1 MYAIIKTSGKQYK
14 VETGTTLELDRIAAE
29 AGETIT
35 LQDSVLLLSDDSKIT
50 VGTPTVAG
58 AVVSLQVKEHLR
70 GPKLIVFKMKRR
82 KRYRNKK
89 GHRQE
94 VTKVVVTDIKL
105 S

>member
-1 MYAIIKTSGKQYK
+1 MLVTSLK
-14 VETGTTLELDRIAAE
+14 AA
-29 AGETIT
+29 
-35 LQDSVLLLSDDSKIT
+35 LVLAFIVVNVLLSDDSKIT

-94 VTKVVVTDIKL
+94 LTKVVVTDIKL